1 MKTVKE
7 LMERLNSD
15 EAFVK
20 EFSEEVNAKSKAG
33 SGDAYEALISVA
45 AEKGYEVKKSDLNL
59 QAKTGLSDDE
69 LGKVA
74 GGTIVVSL
82 ASLSAVVS
90 AVSAT
95 VTINEYVSEED
106 D

>member
-33 SGDAYEALISVA
+33 SGDAYETLISVA
-45 AEKGYEVKKSDLNL
+45 AEKGYEVKK
-59 QAKTGLSDDE
+59 A
-69 LGKVA
+69 
-74 GGTIVVSL
+74 I
-82 ASLSAVVS
+82 
-90 AVSAT
+90 
-95 VTINEYVSEED
+95 
-106 D
+106 